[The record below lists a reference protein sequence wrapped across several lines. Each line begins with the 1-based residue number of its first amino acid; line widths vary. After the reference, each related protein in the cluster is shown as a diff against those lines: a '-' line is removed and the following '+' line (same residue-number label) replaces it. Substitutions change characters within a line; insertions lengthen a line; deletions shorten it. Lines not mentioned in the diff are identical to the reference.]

1 MNDTAVEQDS
11 CSRQKSQRSCLN
23 KIINIRHF
31 HKINENWKKKEKK
44 KKLLQISTWCEWC
57 VYNST
62 GSDTR
67 WSKQMSWAIVMNSN
81 CHHGW
86 VGKEESTTSTQK
98 TCNRK
103 YRGKTFTHSTSTQI
117 IPQVYVN
124 LGQYKDSFYLNV
136 NDSLK
141 SAVCKI

>member
-44 KKLLQISTWCEWC
+44 KSFYKSLPDVSDVFIIPLAATLVGVNRWAGPLSWTATVTTAEWEKKRAPHQLKRHATE
-57 VYNST
+57 NT
-62 GSDTR
+62 
-67 WSKQMSWAIVMNSN
+67 
-81 CHHGW
+81 
-86 VGKEESTTSTQK
+86 EE
-98 TCNRK
+98 RH
-103 YRGKTFTHSTSTQI
+103 HSTSTQI